1 MNNFSHIFSK
11 QLKLVDLENIKKQL
25 LLKTNQEHQQLFE
38 EIKSPFQL
46 SIMQVLI
53 MDESQQIVQLFHIN
67 QIFRYHFIESL
78 LSQDAVQYFNSMQ
91 YQVTNAIMEQYQ
103 DFAQTDKDM
112 QLLLLLS
119 LSYQL
124 KTLQSPQLV
133 RSFTRVLSQSQ
144 LEFNDL
150 NYFYEQFLIYTV
162 IQSQDEQV
170 YLFNLIKPSILKPFL
185 LPSLFTSIM
194 NYIAGVFFFGV
205 ISVKFDFVIGQ
216 IDLQKQQILTLKRK
230 IAENALITVN
240 ELNTLKQNDLRELI
254 QFSVAKKNTN
264 SFKLLLRFE
273 AEFAISQLNREN
285 ATFILNC
292 ILDANFNQ
300 QVYKKLIH
308 HSTDFKEEI
317 KKLITEEL
325 TLLDL
330 LLYDIENQPESQL
343 NALKSKQ
350 PINQSISTMYK
361 FKVAQTGSREIFTV
375 EELAYLSYDELIILM
390 ADALTA
396 SDINQ
401 FDLIYAQT
409 LKINEIQINVENNDE
424 IQLFSLLSQDTKY
437 NYIKNNYK
445 TQNINKL
452 VDSQIITQLENEND
466 ATIQKE
472 IEQSITQNTMVK
484 E

>member
-1 MNNFSHIFSK
+1 MNNFTHIFSK

-67 QIFRYHFIESL
+67 QISRYHFIESL

-119 LSYQL
+119 LSNQL

-170 YLFNLIKPSILKPFL
+170 YLFNLIKLSILKPFL

-194 NYIAGVFFFGV
+194 NHIAAVFFFGV

-216 IDLQKQQILTLKRK
+216 IDLQRGQILTLKRK

-240 ELNTLKQNDLRELI
+240 ELNTLEKYLRELI
-254 QFSVAKKNTN
+254 LFSIQKKNAN

-273 AEFAISQLNREN
+273 AEFAISLINRET

-300 QVYKKLIH
+300 QVYKKLVEH
-308 HSTDFKEEI
+308 TTAFKEEI

-350 PINQSISTMYK
+350 PINQSINTMYK
-361 FKVAQTGSREIFTV
+361 FKLAQTGSREIFTV
-375 EELAYLSYDELIILM
+375 EELIYLSYDELIILM

-409 LKINEIQINVENNDE
+409 LKINEIQINIENNDE

-472 IEQSITQNTMVK
+472 IEQSITQNTLVK